1 MIGLLDLKGSWNDN
15 IVSKIIDCIVR
26 ESSFESVQPVSLYMA
41 MIKVIFVIYGG
52 ITEIVQAA

>member
-26 ESSFESVQPVSLYMA
+26 ESSFESVQPV
-41 MIKVIFVIYGG
+41 F
-52 ITEIVQAA
+52 